1 MLSLC
6 MKDEHLVTQ
15 DKNDVLMSMVADGPV
30 ALRIWSSIQT
40 VFDMYLQ
47 EILKQKK
54 ELIGVFG
61 ETSGRRRDSL
71 SASRARLRAC

>member
-1 MLSLC
+1 
-6 MKDEHLVTQ
+6 MKDERLVTQ
-15 DKNDVLMSMVADGPV
+15 DKNDVLTSMVAAGPA
-30 ALRIWSSIQT
+30 ALRIWSSIQA

-47 EILKQKK
+47 EMLKQKK